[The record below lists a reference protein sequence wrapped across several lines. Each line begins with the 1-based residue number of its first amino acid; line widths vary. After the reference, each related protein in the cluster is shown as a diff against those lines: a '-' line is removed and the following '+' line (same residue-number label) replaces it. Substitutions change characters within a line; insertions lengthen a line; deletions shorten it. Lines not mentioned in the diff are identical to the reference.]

1 MHLAQLKEL
10 CKDPNAELYTVYIYV
25 YICIYTNIYIY
36 IYM

>member
-25 YICIYTNIYIY
+25 YIQIYIHMY